1 MAAHA
6 TTSSDGSSPLEH
18 VRRATEELR
27 AAVRGYEQAIDAD
40 PADPQ
45 NHYQLVQAL
54 AMLGQAHDAIA
65 RYRGRDDLISLRC
78 LAQAYVA
85 DGRWPEAEATIGVT
99 SNDSFMLEQ
108 QAEMLSRTGREEE
121 ALATWERAL
130 AADPNSI
137 GGHYM
142 RAFLLERLG
151 QRREAVAEWEAIIE
165 WSRNHGAREE
175 AEWPKQEIAR
185 LRALGLGTD

>member
-1 MAAHA
+1 VAL
-6 TTSSDGSSPLEH
+6 SSAGSSAFEH

-27 AAVRGYEQAIDAD
+27 AAVQEYERAIDAD
-40 PADPQ
+40 PSDPT

-54 AMLGQAHDAIA
+54 AMLRQAHDAIA

-85 DGRWPEAEATIGVT
+85 DGRWPEAEAAIARAPE
-99 SNDSFMLEQ
+99 DAFMLEQ
-108 QAEMLSRTGREEE
+108 EAEMLARTGREEE
-121 ALATWERAL
+121 ALATWQRAL
-130 AADPNSI
+130 AADPESI

-151 QRREAVAEWEAIIE
+151 RRAEAIAEWEAIVA
-165 WSRNHGAREE
+165 WSRGHGADED
-175 AEWPKQEIAR
+175 AEWPEQEIAR
-185 LRALGLGTD
+185 LRA